1 MGRGH
6 MNEQTKALFTGA
18 ERSAERVVGQ
28 LRMAAALSLGAV
40 FAITVVAHAHR
51 DDAVLPVQIAAAAT
65 TLVAYLGLGA
75 LSYHVA
81 VPHRFRSWMPW
92 AFATGD
98 AGFLLINVAL
108 NVFTTGMGGNYLA
121 SFPALWFAPLVLA
134 FGALQYNPARL
145 AYATALLAGG
155 FVVIAVAGFSFDA
168 PTDTSP
174 IPIGRF
180 FDAPPNIMRLAMLVA
195 AGAILVAAAA
205 RMRSLLQRAI
215 DETRR
220 RANLTRYLPAEIADQ
235 LAESGL
241 AALREG
247 RRQAVAVMFVDI
259 RGFTRRAETMD
270 PAATGRL
277 LADFRRFAV
286 ATARRHE
293 GIVDKFIGD
302 SAMLVFGLPSPRPD
316 DARRALN
323 CALALLAGTPGG
335 WARDLETTGGSGAI
349 EIGIGLHAGE
359 AFCGAVG
366 DEARLEFAV
375 LGDTVN
381 VAARLEQETKTVGLR
396 LVVSRSF
403 LAAAGETADGRTW
416 RTLGSRTLRGRE
428 GAVNLLGAQPYREQP
443 LADGEEYAAD
453 ASRAELTIRSEP
465 AVTLAPTEPVGVAEM
480 ARAAKARR
488 SRGPKLAADA
498 RANLNTD

>member
-1 MGRGH
+1 MDRGR
-6 MNEQTKALFTGA
+6 MDARTTALFAGA

-40 FAITVVAHAHR
+40 FAITVVAHAQR
-51 DDAVLPVQIAAAAT
+51 DDAVLSVQIAAAAT

-92 AFATGD
+92 AFVTGD
-98 AGFLLINVAL
+98 AGFLLINVGL
-108 NVFTTGMGGNYLA
+108 KVFMTGIGGDDLA
-121 SFPALWFAPLVLA
+121 SFPELWFAPLVLA

-155 FVVIAVAGFSFDA
+155 LVAIAAVGSPFDA
-168 PTDTSP
+168 LTDTP
-174 IPIGRF
+174 PAAIGRF
-180 FDAPPNIMRLAMLVA
+180 FDAPPNIMRLAMLAA

-277 LADFRRFAV
+277 LADFRRFVV
-286 ATARRHE
+286 ATATRHE

-335 WARDLETTGGSGAI
+335 WARDLETGGSGAI
-349 EIGIGLHAGE
+349 EIGIGLHAGD

-366 DEARLEFAV
+366 DEARLEFSV

-396 LVVSRSF
+396 LVVSRNF
-403 LAAAGETADGRTW
+403 LATAGETADGREW
-416 RTLGSRTLRGRE
+416 QPLGSRTLRGRAR
-428 GAVNLLGAQPYREQP
+428 AVDLFGAQPFQQRS
-443 LADGEEYAAD
+443 ANGEECAD
-453 ASRAELTIRSEP
+453 SRT
-465 AVTLAPTEPVGVAEM
+465 
-480 ARAAKARR
+480 ARR
-488 SRGPKLAADA
+488 ALG
-498 RANLNTD
+498 

>member
-1 MGRGH
+1 MDER
-6 MNEQTKALFTGA
+6 TKALFTDA
-18 ERSAERVVGQ
+18 ERRAERVVGQ
-28 LRMAAALSLGAV
+28 LRIAAALTLGAV
-40 FAITVVAHAHR
+40 FAITVVARARH
-51 DDAVLPVQIAAAAT
+51 DDAVLPMQIAAAAA
-65 TLVAYLGLGA
+65 TLAAYLGLGG

-81 VPHRFRSWMPW
+81 VAHRFRSWMPW
-92 AFATGD
+92 AFVTGD
-98 AGFLLINVAL
+98 AAVLLMNVVL
-108 NVFTTGMGGNYLA
+108 NIFNTGISGHYVA
-121 SFPALWFAPLVLA
+121 SFPTLWFAPLVLA

-145 AYATALLAGG
+145 AYSTALLAGG
-155 FVVIAVAGFSFDA
+155 LVAIAAAGFSFDTL
-168 PTDTSP
+168 TDTAPAS
-174 IPIGRF
+174 IGRF
-180 FDAPPNIMRLAMLVA
+180 FDVPPNIMRLAMFVA

-205 RMRSLLQRAI
+205 RTRSLLQHAI

-220 RANLTRYLPAEIADQ
+220 RTNLTRYLPTEIADH

-277 LADFRRFAV
+277 LADFRRFVV
-286 ATARRHE
+286 ATATRHE

-302 SAMLVFGLPSPRPD
+302 SAMLVFGVPSPRPN

-335 WARDLETTGGSGAI
+335 WARDLETTGESGAI
-349 EIGIGLHAGE
+349 EIGIGLHAGD

-381 VAARLEQETKTVGLR
+381 VAARLEQETKTAGLR

-416 RTLGSRTLRGRE
+416 RPLGSRALRGR
-428 GAVNLLGAQPYREQP
+428 ARAIDLLGAQPYRQRH
-443 LADGEEYAAD
+443 LADGDEHAAD
-453 ASRAELTIRSEP
+453 DSGAELTIRSEP
-465 AVTLAPTEPVGVAEM
+465 AVTLAPSELVADM
-480 ARAAKARR
+480 ARATKARR
-488 SRGPKLAADA
+488 SRGSKLVSDA
-498 RANLNTD
+498 GANLNAD